1 MCSLVKLVF
10 LVSWFI
16 YSYLGLYFDVGLKET
31 SLVPH
36 ICVRYREVS
45 TIKCV
50 ILQVNY
56 HCCVSS
62 IPENGVCYMG
72 LSAVKDVLTLLWKLF
87 LCNLYQGAFGMVN
100 EFSISVTDKK
110 FVGGFVQELN
120 NITSRL
126 HHNCVTLLSHDCITE
141 HRNHIV
147 SAPYHYI
154 DLHKLFHHNW
164 VILHPH
170 CISTSM
176 SISIAI

>member
-1 MCSLVKLVF
+1 MCYFASKLP
-10 LVSWFI
+10 LLCII
-16 YSYLGLYFDVGLKET
+16 YSRKWCLLYGA
-31 SLVPH
+31 
-36 ICVRYREVS
+36 VRC
-45 TIKCV
+45 KGC
-50 ILQVNY
+50 
-56 HCCVSS
+56 
-62 IPENGVCYMG
+62 PP
-72 LSAVKDVLTLLWKLF
+72 LLWKLF

-100 EFSISVTDKK
+100 EFFISVTDKT